1 MINVKQKKKK
11 RRLEFYQK
19 WIVVCMVVTIA
30 AVATSFVL
38 AFLGM
43 DTVQELSIT
52 MVNQVLTMDM
62 FTILGYAFQNSARA
76 YVADRYGMKRD
87 DEEIG
92 G

>member
-1 MINVKQKKKK
+1 MKNKKIVKKK
-11 RRLEFYQK
+11 RKLEFYQK
-19 WIVVCMVVTIA
+19 WIVVCMCVTIA
-30 AVATSFVL
+30 SVAASYTL

-62 FTILGYAFQNSARA
+62 FTILGYAVQNSARA
-76 YVADRYGMKRD
+76 YVADRYGYKPD
-87 DEEIG
+87 DEIG

>member
-1 MINVKQKKKK
+1 
-11 RRLEFYQK
+11 
-19 WIVVCMVVTIA
+19 MVVTIA

-43 DTVQELSIT
+43 DTVQELSIS

-76 YVADRYGMKRD
+76 YVSDRFGYKKE

>member
-1 MINVKQKKKK
+1 MKKLKKKK
-11 RRLEFYQK
+11 HLEFYQK
-19 WIVVCMVVTIA
+19 WIVVCMCVTIA
-30 AVATSFVL
+30 SVVTSFVL
-38 AFLGM
+38 AFMGM

-76 YVADRYGMKRD
+76 YVADRYGMKKD

>member
-1 MINVKQKKKK
+1 
-11 RRLEFYQK
+11 
-19 WIVVCMVVTIA
+19 
-30 AVATSFVL
+30 
-38 AFLGM
+38 
-43 DTVQELSIT
+43 

-76 YVADRYGMKRD
+76 YVADRYGMKN

>member
-1 MINVKQKKKK
+1 MIFLKKKK
-11 RRLEFYQK
+11 KRLEFYQK
-19 WIVVCMVVTIA
+19 WIVVCMCVTIA

-38 AFLGM
+38 AFMGM
-43 DTVQELSIT
+43 DTVQELSIS

-76 YVADRYGMKRD
+76 YVADKYSYKK